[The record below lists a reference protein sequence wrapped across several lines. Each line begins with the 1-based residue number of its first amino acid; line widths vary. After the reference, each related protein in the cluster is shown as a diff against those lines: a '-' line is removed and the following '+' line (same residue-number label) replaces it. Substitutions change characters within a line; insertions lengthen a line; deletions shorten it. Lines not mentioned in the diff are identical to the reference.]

1 MHYASTSRS
10 DSDLFGKADRH
21 DDDLATTANKG
32 LLIMFAGENMQK

>member
-10 DSDLFGKADRH
+10 DSDVFGKSDHH

-32 LLIMFAGENMQK
+32 LLMFAGENMQI